1 MATTGT
7 IIHSSST
14 HALIRFHSD
23 SGNASANV
31 TMAQL
36 GGTNGTS
43 VISIE
48 HIQYSFGPTVF
59 RGSGSDTESASPES
73 AGDGIP
79 DLQTHNPS
87 EVLIQFSNN
96 SGAHTTLYELY
107 GSGEIG
113 GVGRTASENIDAA
126 GGKLSL
132 RVAFAVE
139 SRGSALILIKKVSG
153 F

>member
-59 RGSGSDTESASPES
+59 RGSGTDAAGSPQT

-79 DLQTHNPS
+79 DLETHNPS

-132 RVAFAVE
+132 RVAFAAE